1 MLSNKNT
8 LRSSTSTLVT
18 GSVTNPS
25 IHFNQ
30 EDIKVIFV
38 KSKKSNR
45 KASTLNEK
53 KETQEDGD
61 TSNFKPILRSSR
73 KYTTKSNISKE
84 NKFETKKVKFI
95 DEDDNISEGSK
106 KIKLAEIYIVPS
118 YKNFYNNVIVD
129 EENNKMEKIRCKC
142 ACIIF

>member
-18 GSVTNPS
+18 GSVTKSS

-30 EDIKVIFV
+30 DDIKVIFV

-45 KASTLNEK
+45 KASIYEK
-53 KETQEDGD
+53 KVTQEEDD
-61 TSNFKPILRSSR
+61 SSIFKPILRSNR
-73 KYTTKSNISKE
+73 KYTQKSGCSVGHKYE
-84 NKFETKKVKFI
+84 MKRVRFC
-95 DEDDNISEGSK
+95 DEQDNISESSRK
-106 KIKLAEIYIVPS
+106 NKIAEIYIVPS
-118 YKNFYNNVIVD
+118 YKNFYNKVYVD
-129 EENNKMEKIRCKC
+129 EDNEKVEKIGCKC